1 MGLGAFEAG
10 TKVAEIAGIARVT
23 VGDPCPMVQ
32 SMTRR
37 APWRSP
43 FWGFAAG
50 TGAVG
55 ALCGLLLPLRDDL
68 TFAVPPLVLV
78 LPVLLAAVAGGRRAA
93 VAVALVATVAT
104 NVVFTPPFGSLK
116 VELASDAVALGV
128 FLVVALAVG
137 TLVASLVARTEA
149 AERRRDEAS
158 AVNEQLRQVMAER
171 ERLAV
176 EASRVAAL
184 VEVDEQRRA
193 LLRSVSHDLRTPLAT
208 IRAVA
213 SDLADE
219 SAHDPAMRVELL
231 ELVGDEAERL
241 DRLVANLLSLS
252 RIEAGALAPD
262 RQAIDLGEL
271 VEERV
276 RRLSRLFRQ
285 VRLQVETPDEP
296 AVVEGDHSQL
306 QQVVTNLLE
315 NAARYAPAASTLSVS
330 VAASA
335 GGVTVLVADEG
346 PGVADWERDEIFEPF
361 RRGHGSA
368 SSGIGLTI
376 CRAIVEA
383 HGGTIGV
390 SRTSGGG
397 ATFRVVLPKSRPQLE
412 SS

>member
-1 MGLGAFEAG
+1 MC
-10 TKVAEIAGIARVT
+10 T
-23 VGDPCPMVQ
+23 
-32 SMTRR
+32 
-37 APWRSP
+37 
-43 FWGFAAG
+43 
-50 TGAVG
+50 
-55 ALCGLLLPLRDDL
+55 LLLPLRDDL

-93 VAVALVATVAT
+93 VAVALVATLAT

-128 FLVVALAVG
+128 FLVVAVAVG

-158 AVNEQLRQVMAER
+158 AVNEQLHRVMAER

-213 SDLADE
+213 SDLADD
-219 SAHDPAMRVELL
+219 SAHDPSTRVELL
-231 ELVGDEAERL
+231 DLVGDEAERL

-262 RQAIDLGEL
+262 RQAIDVGEL

-330 VAASA
+330 VVASVI
-335 GGVTVLVADEG
+335 GVTLRVADEG
-346 PGVADWERDEIFEPF
+346 PGVADWEREEIFEPF

-376 CRAIVEA
+376 CKAIVEA

-397 ATFRVVLPKSRPQLE
+397 ATFRVDLPKSRPQLE